1 MGKKQR
7 KQKVIQQTINKLSGQ
22 NSEAD
27 SLLNNEQLKKK
38 KMTLQQFRNISR
50 NNKDMPNTIIL
61 YSKETGKIVQILDI
75 KPTDKPVEITESVNL
90 PVNQVSHTPVEP
102 LENVENV

>member
-7 KQKVIQQTINKLSGQ
+7 KQKVIQQTINKLSNQ

>member
-27 SLLNNEQLKKK
+27 NLLNNEQLKKK

-50 NNKDMPNTIIL
+50 NHKDMPNTIIL
-61 YSKETGKIVQILDI
+61 YSKETGKVLQVLDI
-75 KPTDKPVEITESVNL
+75 KSVNP

-102 LENVENV
+102 LENAENV